1 MKVKLNNAPRGCG
14 KLLKRVAD
22 GAASFL
28 GQPDCLSVTAAFVGA
43 DEIKSLNAAYRNV
56 DKVTDVL
63 SFPSIENDGHG
74 VIVPSEHP
82 FETDPKTGL
91 LDIGDIFICHDVAKA
106 QAKEYGHGI
115 ERETAFLFLHGLLHL
130 LGYDHMTA
138 IQEEEMTAAQE
149 SILSA
154 LDIQR

>member
-1 MKVKLNNAPRGCG
+1 MKVKLSNAPRGCG

-106 QAKEYGHGI
+106 QAPAAAVELYFGDIAQPATTPGYNPNAASVVQSAYAI
-115 ERETAFLFLHGLLHL
+115 RPSASET
-130 LGYDHMTA
+130 TA
-138 IQEEEMTAAQE
+138 K
-149 SILSA
+149 S
-154 LDIQR
+154 